1 MATQRVCPAE
11 PREPSPGADP
21 PHWLRLA
28 EHEPWRHELFALLR
42 RLCAAAVARPRIGE
56 ARLPRQEFVRLGQQP
71 SLAFAPREIAQV
83 RAGPGR
89 VRVQCFGLGMLGP
102 NGALPLH
109 YTEFVR
115 ERLHASRD
123 SSLADFLDLFHHRAM
138 SLLYRAWAQGQ
149 AAAALD
155 RPQDER
161 FTRYV
166 ASLVGDS
173 ARQPASAWPAHARWA
188 SAAQRLRPVRSAQG
202 LRSALRDYLSVE
214 VQVEEFEWQWLR
226 IQVSERTRL
235 GARGRGACLG
245 DAAFLGA
252 WVPDRQGRFGIRLG
266 PLSLAEFLDL
276 LPGAGGRALPALA
289 ACVRGFVGQELDWS
303 LCLLVRAAE
312 LRLTALGGPQA
323 LARDAWLGKPC
334 AAADAAG
341 LVAVRFDYPIDR
353 AASSARSQP

>member
-1 MATQRVCPAE
+1 MMTGTVGPAA
-11 PREPSPGADP
+11 PCDAVPGSALPD
-21 PHWLRLA
+21 WLRRA
-28 EHEPWRHELFALLR
+28 EQEPWRYELFALLR
-42 RLCAAAVARPRIGE
+42 RLCAAAAARPRIGE
-56 ARLPRQEFVRLGQQP
+56 ACLPRQEFVRLGQQP

-83 RAGPGR
+83 RAGTGQ

-123 SSLADFLDLFHHRAM
+123 SALADFLDLFHHRTL
-138 SLLYRAWAQGQ
+138 SLFYRAWAQGQ

-173 ARQPASAWPAHARWA
+173 VRQPTSAWPAHARWA
-188 SAAQRLRPVRSAQG
+188 SAAQRLRPVRTAQG
-202 LRSALRDYLSVE
+202 LRSALRDYLCVG
-214 VQVEEFEWQWLR
+214 VQIEEFELQWLR
-226 IQVSERTRL
+226 IQASERTRL
-235 GARGRGACLG
+235 GARDRGARLG

-252 WVPDRQGRFGIRLG
+252 WVADRQGRFGIRVG
-266 PLSLAEFLDL
+266 PLSLAGFLDL
-276 LPGAGGRALPALA
+276 LPGAGGRALPALS
-289 ACVRGFVGQELDWS
+289 ACVQGFVGQELDWS
-303 LCLLVRAAE
+303 LCLLVRATE
-312 LRLTALGGPQA
+312 LRCTALGGPQA
-323 LARDAWLGKPC
+323 LARDAWLGDPG

-341 LVAVRFDYPIDR
+341 LVAVRFEHPHRLDPPG
-353 AASSARSQP
+353 ARKPS